1 MGLRGRMVA
10 REKTIALEADG
21 CSNCKGTGLIRYW
34 SEVAYF
40 EDLRTCPRCDEG
52 RRIDSK
58 IADILRRAQLEE
70 QLSRR

>member
-1 MGLRGRMVA
+1 MVA
-10 REKTIALEADG
+10 REKTIIIEADV
-21 CSNCKGTGLIRYW
+21 CSNCEGTGTIRHW

-40 EDLRTCPRCDEG
+40 EDLRTCPQCDEG

>member
-1 MGLRGRMVA
+1 MVA
-10 REKTIALEADG
+10 SEKTVVPDADC
-21 CSNCKGTGLIRYW
+21 CSTCEGTGLIRYW